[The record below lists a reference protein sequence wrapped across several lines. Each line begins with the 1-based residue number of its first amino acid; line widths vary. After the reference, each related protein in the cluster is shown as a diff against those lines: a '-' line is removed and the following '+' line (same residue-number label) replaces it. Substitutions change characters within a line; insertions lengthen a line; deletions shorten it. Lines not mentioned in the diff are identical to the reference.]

1 MKTFAYTITD
11 EVGIHARPASSLA
24 TAAKEFQS
32 EIILE
37 ANGKRAD
44 ARKLMAVMAMGI
56 KKGQTVNVSV
66 SGPDE
71 ESAAGAIGEFFRTNL

>member
-11 EVGIHARPASSLA
+11 EVGIHARPAGELVK
-24 TAAKEFQS
+24 AAKEFRS
-32 EIILE
+32 EITLE
-37 ANGKRAD
+37 ANGKKAD

-56 KKGQTVNVSV
+56 KKGQTVTVSV

-71 ESAAGAIGEFFRTNL
+71 EAAIAAVGEFFRTNL